1 MGVRS
6 RAAAAI
12 LSEAGLKEVYSM
24 KGGINAWEGHVSEGV
39 PEAGMAYFSSATR
52 PEELLGL
59 AWLLEDGSR
68 KFYAEMASMSKD
80 KEAVALFR
88 ELSKAEEK
96 HQASLVNLYKELS
109 GSPFDSEFPK
119 NLIREEPSGERM
131 EGGMLLRE
139 AVQWA
144 EKKTLKEI
152 LELSI
157 SLESNAYD
165 LYLKMERKM
174 ESENAKKVFRVL
186 SAEEKQHLEQLASL
200 LEKKL

>member
-1 MGVRS
+1 
-6 RAAAAI
+6 
-12 LSEAGLKEVYSM
+12 M
-24 KGGINAWEGHVSEGV
+24 KGGINAWEGQVAEGL
-39 PEAGMAYFSSATR
+39 PEAGMAYFSSAVQ

-68 KFYAEMASMSKD
+68 KFYTEMASLSKD
-80 KEAVALFR
+80 KEAVSLFQ
-88 ELSKAEEK
+88 ELSEAEKK

-109 GSPFDSEFPK
+109 GKAFDSKFLK
-119 NLIREEPSGERM
+119 KLIREEPSGERM

-165 LYLKMERKM
+165 LNLKMLRKM
-174 ESENAKKVFRVL
+174 ESENAKKVFKVL